1 MGPRILA
8 IAPEISQVGGPGLT
22 HGNDAAVYL
31 VHFGELAALVDAGCG
46 RATDR
51 LLQNIEAAGV
61 VPEQIRHL
69 LLTHCHYD
77 HSGGA
82 AGLRRRFGWP
92 VALHALEAP
101 YLESGDDRV
110 SAAAWYGEHLA
121 ACPVDVRLADGER
134 FFLGQ
139 RSLQA
144 LHLPGHSPGSVAYLV
159 ESDGRRVVFA
169 QDVHGPLHPDLL
181 SKRSDYQASLRKLL
195 ALQAD
200 ILCEGHYGVF
210 VGRAAV
216 AAFIERFVED

>member
-181 SKRSDYQASLRKLL
+181 SKRNDYQASLRKLL

>member
-8 IAPEISQVGGPGLT
+8 ITPEISQVGGPGLT

-110 SAAAWYGEHLA
+110 SAAAWYGEHLT

-181 SKRSDYQASLRKLL
+181 SKRNDYQASLRKLL

>member
-1 MGPRILA
+1 MGPRVLA
-8 IAPEISQVGGPGLT
+8 ITPEISQVGGPGLT

-31 VHFGELAALVDAGCG
+31 VHFGEHAALIDAGCG

-181 SKRSDYQASLRKLL
+181 SKRNDYQASLRKLL
-195 ALQAD
+195 ALEAD
-200 ILCEGHYGVF
+200 ILCEGHFGVF

>member
-1 MGPRILA
+1 MGPRVLA
-8 IAPEISQVGGPGLT
+8 ITPEISQVGGPGLT

-31 VHFGELAALVDAGCG
+31 VHFGELAALIDAGCG

-69 LLTHCHYD
+69 LLTHCHFD

-144 LHLPGHSPGSVAYLV
+144 LHLPGHSPGSVAYVV

-181 SKRSDYQASLRKLL
+181 SKRNDYQASLRKLL
-195 ALQAD
+195 ALEAD
-200 ILCEGHYGVF
+200 ILCEGHFGVF